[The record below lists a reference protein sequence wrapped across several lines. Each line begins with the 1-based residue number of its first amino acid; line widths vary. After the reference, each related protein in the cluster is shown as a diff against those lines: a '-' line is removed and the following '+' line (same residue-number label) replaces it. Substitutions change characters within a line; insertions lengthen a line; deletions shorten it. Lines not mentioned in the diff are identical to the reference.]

1 MIKDALRIIVGL
13 QPLPKGV
20 MDRID
25 LIRFAD
31 ANHILGQMAFH
42 CHSSGSSG
50 MADVFSNAKL
60 RAAHD
65 HTMLTYEMNRVERAL
80 AGLDLPVVV
89 LKGGAYVASS
99 GRASLGRRVSDLDIL
114 VRPNDLQE
122 IEQHLLCAG
131 WQPDDQTNNEYDQQ
145 YYRQHMHELPP
156 LRHKSRG
163 TVIDVHHALL
173 PITARNT
180 VDEAKMFSE
189 AHELNTGNL
198 KVFSPVDQIIH
209 SAVHA
214 YADGALDTPA
224 RTLVEQYFLFTELT
238 EDEKSTLVFRARE
251 VGAQMSVALG
261 LWMVGHVFDQTE
273 AKHLSTELRASWRY
287 PALKFAMLN
296 KLRDNWSSFIG
307 KGYLY
312 IRSHYLRMP
321 LYMLI
326 PHLMRKA
333 IQWRPTPKTPPEFPF
348 PQ

>member
-1 MIKDALRIIVGL
+1 MIKNALSIIVGL
-13 QPLPKGV
+13 QPLPKRV

-31 ANHILGQMAFH
+31 ANHILGQMAYH
-42 CHSSGSSG
+42 CDDSGSPA
-50 MADVFSNAKL
+50 MTDIFSNAKL

-65 HTMLTYEMNRVERAL
+65 HTMLTYEMNRVERAVS
-80 AGLDLPVVV
+80 GLDLPIVV
-89 LKGGAYVASS
+89 LKGGAYVASG

-114 VRPNDLQE
+114 VPSKDLYE
-122 IEQHLLCAG
+122 IEQHLLSAG
-131 WQPDDQTNNEYDQQ
+131 WQPDEQTDNEYDQQ

-173 PITARNT
+173 PRTAKNA
-180 VDEAKMFSE
+180 VDEAKMFSQ
-189 AHELNTGNL
+189 ARDLNTGNL
-198 KVFSPVDQIIH
+198 RVFRPVDQFVH

-224 RTLVEQYFLFTELT
+224 RTLVEQYFLFSDLSD
-238 EDEKSTLVFRARE
+238 DEKSNLVIRARE
-251 VGAQMSVALG
+251 VGAEMPVALA
-261 LWMVGHVFDQTE
+261 LWMVGHVFEQAE
-273 AKHLSTELRASWRY
+273 AKQLSTNLRGRWRY
-287 PALKFAMLN
+287 LALKFAMLN
-296 KLRDNWSSFIG
+296 KLQDNWSSFAG

-326 PHLMRKA
+326 PHLVKKA
-333 IQWRPTPKTPPEFPF
+333 AQWRPTPKTPPEFPF